1 MFFYQSSFQPSH
13 GLAICAKY
21 NLISIISFYQSYF
34 NVVYFYYIYALIDGN
49 QWSIANNL
57 NQIKMVTSKSTILIN
72 ATKQKVWD
80 ALTKPELV
88 KKWQYG
94 SDVITDWKVGSEIR
108 FRVEWEDK
116 VFEQWGKI
124 LEIIPNELI
133 KYSLFFPRPDL
144 EDKEEN
150 YFIMS
155 YIISESENKIKLQIL
170 KEDNRPR
177 AVKEEESNE
186 ENPVLLAL
194 KEIIESNQ

>member
-1 MFFYQSSFQPSH
+1 M
-13 GLAICAKY
+13 I
-21 NLISIISFYQSYF
+21 
-34 NVVYFYYIYALIDGN
+34 
-49 QWSIANNL
+49 
-57 NQIKMVTSKSTILIN
+57 TSKSTILIN

-94 SDVITDWKVGSEIR
+94 SDVLTDWKVGSEIR
-108 FRVEWEDK
+108 FRVEWDGK

-124 LEIIPNELI
+124 LEIVPNELI

-155 YIISESENKIKLQIL
+155 YIISQLENKIRLEIL
-170 KEDNRPR
+170 KEDNRPG
-177 AVKEEESNE
+177 AVEEKESDE
-186 ENPVLLAL
+186 ENPVLTAL
-194 KEIIESNQ
+194 KEIIESN

>member
-1 MFFYQSSFQPSH
+1 M
-13 GLAICAKY
+13 I
-21 NLISIISFYQSYF
+21 
-34 NVVYFYYIYALIDGN
+34 
-49 QWSIANNL
+49 
-57 NQIKMVTSKSTILIN
+57 TSKSTIIIN
-72 ATKQKVWD
+72 ATKQKVWE

-94 SDVITDWKVGSEIR
+94 SDVLTDWKVGSEIR
-108 FRVEWEDK
+108 FRVEWENK

-155 YIISESENKIKLQIL
+155 YIISELENKIRLEIL
-170 KEDNRPR
+170 KEDNRPG
-177 AVKEEESNE
+177 AVEEKEIDE
-186 ENPVLLAL
+186 ENPVLTVL
-194 KEIIESNQ
+194 KEIIESN

>member
-1 MFFYQSSFQPSH
+1 M
-13 GLAICAKY
+13 I
-21 NLISIISFYQSYF
+21 
-34 NVVYFYYIYALIDGN
+34 
-49 QWSIANNL
+49 
-57 NQIKMVTSKSTILIN
+57 TSKSTILIN

-94 SDVITDWKVGSEIR
+94 SDLLTDWKVGSEIR
-108 FRVEWEDK
+108 FRGEWENK

-155 YIISESENKIKLQIL
+155 YVISEWENMVKLEIV
-170 KEDNRPR
+170 KEDNRPG
-177 AVKEEESNE
+177 AVKEKESDE
-186 ENPVLLAL
+186 ENPVLIAL
-194 KEIIESNQ
+194 KEIIEQS

>member
-1 MFFYQSSFQPSH
+1 M
-13 GLAICAKY
+13 
-21 NLISIISFYQSYF
+21 II
-34 NVVYFYYIYALIDGN
+34 
-49 QWSIANNL
+49 
-57 NQIKMVTSKSTILIN
+57 SKSTILIN

-108 FRVEWEDK
+108 FRVEWDSK

-133 KYSLFFPRPDL
+133 KYSLFFPGPDL

-150 YFIMS
+150 YFIMT
-155 YIISESENKIKLQIL
+155 YIISESENKIKLEIL
-170 KEDNRPR
+170 KEDNRLG
-177 AVKEEESNE
+177 AVKEQESNE
-186 ENPVLLAL
+186 ENPVLIAL
-194 KEIIESNQ
+194 KEIIESN